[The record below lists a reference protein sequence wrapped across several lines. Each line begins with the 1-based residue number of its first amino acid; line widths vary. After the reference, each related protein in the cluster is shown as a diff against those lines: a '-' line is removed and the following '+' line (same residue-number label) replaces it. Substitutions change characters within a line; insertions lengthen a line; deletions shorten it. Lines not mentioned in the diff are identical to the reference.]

1 MLPDKGL
8 RERTSRPAAAVVKLP
23 LQLSYH
29 YFDALT
35 VTGDLLWVAHFL
47 SNRLGAIRMEGKLLI
62 KNGTLVAEGKSWQ
75 GDILVA
81 NGKIEAIGES
91 LSADATTEI
100 FDAEGCVVTYGLAD
114 VHVHLREPGY
124 SVKETIATGTRAAA
138 HGGVTT
144 VCSMPN
150 LQPAPDA
157 PETIGVQQKMIDEQ
171 AVIEVLPYAT
181 ISKGRARRELAE
193 IEALRPLSVGYSD
206 DGNGIQTE
214 ELMRKAMQRIAAVDG
229 IIAAHCEDDSLLYAG
244 YIHDGEYAHRHN
256 HKGICSESEWGP
268 IKRDVILA
276 EEEKCRYH
284 VCHISTKESVEIIR
298 EAKSRYENISCETA
312 PHYLILCDEDLQEE
326 GRFKMNPPLRAA
338 EDRAALIEGIKD
350 GTIEVIATDH
360 APHTA
365 EEKSRGLKE
374 SAMGIVGIECSFA
387 LCYTHLVRKGVISIE
402 KLIAL
407 MSENPRRIFRL
418 GGALRVGERADIA
431 IFDTREPYRI
441 DTDDFLS
448 MGKATPFEGEEV
460 YGRCVLTLFGGEKV
474 WSENK

>member
-1 MLPDKGL
+1 M
-8 RERTSRPAAAVVKLP
+8 T
-23 LQLSYH
+23 
-29 YFDALT
+29 
-35 VTGDLLWVAHFL
+35 
-47 SNRLGAIRMEGKLLI
+47 KLLI
-62 KNGTLVAEGKSWQ
+62 KGGIVVAEGVSRKA
-75 GDILVA
+75 DILVID
-81 NGKIEAIGES
+81 GKIAAIEEM
-91 LSADATTEI
+91 LAADDNTEV
-100 FDAEGCVVTYGLAD
+100 FDAEGCIVTYGLAD

-124 SVKETIATGTRAAA
+124 SAKETIATGTAAAA

-157 PETIGVQQKMIDEQ
+157 SETIAVEQQLIDEQ
-171 AVIEVLPYAT
+171 AVIEVLPFAT
-181 ISKGRARRELAE
+181 ISSKRAGRELAD

-229 IIAAHCEDDSLLYAG
+229 IIAAHCEDDSLLHAG
-244 YIHDGEYAHRHN
+244 YIHDGEYARN
-256 HKGICSESEWGP
+256 NGHKGICSESEWGP
-268 IKRDVILA
+268 IKRDVVLA

-284 VCHISTKESVEIIR
+284 ICHISTKESVAIIR
-298 EAKSRYENISCETA
+298 EAKQRYQHISCETA
-312 PHYLILCDEDLQEE
+312 PHYLVLCDADLKEE

-365 EEKSRGLKE
+365 EEKSRGLKG
-374 SAMGIVGIECSFA
+374 SAMGIVGIETSFA
-387 LCYTHLVRKGVISIE
+387 ICYTHLVRKGVITIE

-418 GGALRVGERADIA
+418 GGAMRVGERADIA
-431 IFDTREPYRI
+431 VFDISKPYKI
-441 DTDDFLS
+441 DTNNFLS
-448 MGKATPFEGEEV
+448 KGKATPFEGAEV
-460 YGRCVLTLFGGEKV
+460 YGEAVLTLFNGQKV
-474 WSENK
+474 WNKNR

>member
-1 MLPDKGL
+1 MSKILLKGGTVVA
-8 RERTSRPAAAVVKLP
+8 EGVSRKADV
-23 LQLSYH
+23 
-29 YFDALT
+29 
-35 VTGDLLWVAHFL
+35 
-47 SNRLGAIRMEGKLLI
+47 
-62 KNGTLVAEGKSWQ
+62 LVAEGK
-75 GDILVA
+75 IA
-81 NGKIEAIGES
+81 AIGES
-91 LSADATTEI
+91 LVADEATEV

-124 SVKETIATGTRAAA
+124 SVKETIATGTRACA

-157 PETIGVQQKMIDEQ
+157 PETIAVQQQMIDEQ
-171 AVIEVLPYAT
+171 AVIEVRPFAT
-181 ISKGRARRELAE
+181 ISSKRAGRELAD

-214 ELMRKAMQRIAAVDG
+214 PLMREAMQRIAAVDG
-229 IIAAHCEDDSLLYAG
+229 IIAAHCEDDSLLHAG
-244 YIHDGEYAHRHN
+244 YIHDGEYAREHG

-268 IKRDVILA
+268 IKRDVKLA
-276 EEEKCRYH
+276 EEVGCRYH

-298 EAKSRYENISCETA
+298 NAKQSCAHISCETA
-312 PHYLILCDEDLQEE
+312 PHYLVLCDENLQED
-326 GRFKMNPPLRAA
+326 GRFKMNPPLRAK
-338 EDRAALIEGIKD
+338 EDKAALIEGIKD

-365 EEKSRGLKE
+365 EEKSRGLKG
-374 SAMGIVGIECSFA
+374 SMMGIVGIETSFA
-387 LCYTHLVRKGVISIE
+387 ICYTHLVRKGVITIE

-418 GGALRVGERADIA
+418 GGAMQVGERADIA
-431 IFDTREPYRI
+431 VFNVTEPYKI
-441 DTDDFLS
+441 DTAEFLS

-460 YGRCVLTLFGGEKV
+460 YGRCMLTLFGGEKV
-474 WSENK
+474 WNENK

>member
-1 MLPDKGL
+1 M
-8 RERTSRPAAAVVKLP
+8 V
-23 LQLSYH
+23 
-29 YFDALT
+29 
-35 VTGDLLWVAHFL
+35 
-47 SNRLGAIRMEGKLLI
+47 KLLI
-62 KNGTLVAEGKSWQ
+62 KGGIVVAEGVSRKA
-75 GDILVA
+75 DVLVA
-81 NGKIEAIGES
+81 DGKIEAIGES
-91 LSADATTEI
+91 LMADETTEV
-100 FDAEGCVVTYGLAD
+100 FDAEGCVVTYGFAD

-124 SVKETIATGTRAAA
+124 SAKETIATGTRAAA

-157 PETIGVQQKMIDEQ
+157 PETIAVEQQMIDEQ
-171 AVIEVLPYAT
+171 AVIEVRPFAT

-193 IEALRPLSVGYSD
+193 IETLRPLSVGYSD

-214 ELMRKAMQRIAAVDG
+214 ELMREAMQRIAAVDG
-229 IIAAHCEDDSLLYAG
+229 IIAAHCEDDTLLHAG
-244 YIHDGEYAHRHN
+244 YIHDGEYARQHG

-268 IKRDVILA
+268 IKRDVKLA
-276 EEEKCRYH
+276 EEEGCRYH

-298 EAKSRYENISCETA
+298 AAKAHCNHISCETA
-312 PHYLILCDEDLQEE
+312 PHYLVLCDQDLKEE

-338 EDRAALIEGIKD
+338 EDRAALIEGIQD

-365 EEKSRGLKE
+365 EEKARGLKG
-374 SAMGIVGIECSFA
+374 SAMGIVGIETAFA
-387 LCYTHLVRKGVISIE
+387 ICYTHLVRKGVITIE

-418 GGALRVGERADIA
+418 GGAMRVGERADIA
-431 IFDTREPYRI
+431 VFDTREPYKI
-441 DTDDFLS
+441 DTNEFLS

-460 YGRCVLTLFGGEKV
+460 YGQCVLTLFGGEKV

>member
-1 MLPDKGL
+1 MSK
-8 RERTSRPAAAVVKLP
+8 K
-23 LQLSYH
+23 
-29 YFDALT
+29 
-35 VTGDLLWVAHFL
+35 
-47 SNRLGAIRMEGKLLI
+47 MLLI
-62 KNGTLVAEGKSWQ
+62 KNGTVVAEGESRKA
-75 GDILVA
+75 DILVA
-81 NGKIEAIGES
+81 DGKIAAIGES
-91 LSADATTEI
+91 LATDEQTEV

-124 SVKETIATGTRAAA
+124 SVKETITTGTRAAA
-138 HGGVTT
+138 RGGVTT

-157 PETIGVQQKMIDEQ
+157 PETIAIQQKMIDDQ

-181 ISKGRARRELAE
+181 ISKGRERRELAD

-229 IIAAHCEDDSLLYAG
+229 IIAAHCEDDSLLHAG
-244 YIHDGEYAHRHN
+244 YIHDGGYAHAHN

-268 IKRDVILA
+268 IKRDVKLA
-276 EEEKCRYH
+276 EEEMCRYH

-298 EAKSRYENISCETA
+298 EAKQHCDHISCETA
-312 PHYLILCDEDLQEE
+312 PHHLVLCDADLKEE

-365 EEKSRGLKE
+365 EEKSRGLKG
-374 SAMGIVGIECSFA
+374 SAMGIVGIETSFA
-387 LCYTHLVRKGVISIE
+387 ICYTHLVREGVITLE

-418 GGALRVGERADIA
+418 GGAMRVGERADIA
-431 IFDTREPYRI
+431 VYDITKPYTI
-441 DTDDFLS
+441 DTNEFLS
-448 MGKATPFEGEEV
+448 MGKATPFEGEKV
-460 YGRCVLTLFGGEKV
+460 YGRCMLTLFGGEKV
-474 WSENK
+474 WKENK